1 MFFCGPFILLECI
14 LCCAYYDKILHG
26 CQEFIEDPMT
36 ATLIYMIIILGCL
49 SLVGCLYCS
58 YMSLICVKAGKRA
71 LPSMRDVALWQAE
84 RGRMIEENRIRGR
97 AAIER
102 ENLRRAHEYI
112 DEENA
117 H

>member
-1 MFFCGPFILLECI
+1 
-14 LCCAYYDKILHG
+14 
-26 CQEFIEDPMT
+26 
-36 ATLIYMIIILGCL
+36 
-49 SLVGCLYCS
+49 
-58 YMSLICVKAGKRA
+58 
-71 LPSMRDVALWQAE
+71 MRDVALWQAE